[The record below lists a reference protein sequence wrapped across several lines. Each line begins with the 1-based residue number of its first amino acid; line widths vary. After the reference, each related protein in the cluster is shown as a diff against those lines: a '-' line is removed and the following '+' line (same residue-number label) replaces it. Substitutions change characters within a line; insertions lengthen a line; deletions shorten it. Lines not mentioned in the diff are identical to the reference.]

1 MMNTEGN
8 PFESA
13 AWVDMLPNFEVPP
26 QRVVSLVPSLTESL
40 FDLGFGA
47 SVVGCTDYCIHPA
60 DGIARL
66 ARVGG
71 PQTARIADI
80 LALSPDLVLA
90 GQEENSPELV
100 AELRARGIAVWVV
113 CPRTVEQS
121 IEVLWGMAHL
131 FATDTAVYR
140 ILALEPAFEW
150 TRMAMANNPP
160 WRYFCPIW
168 LEEEPGKPRR
178 WMTFN
183 QDTYMADLLKAF
195 GGENV
200 FAQKTRDGA
209 AIGSDAAHY
218 PWVSDDEV
226 RQAAPEVI
234 LLPSEPYEFGEAR
247 RMLVAGAF
255 DDTPAVRDSR
265 VILLDGSLIIWAGT
279 RLARALDELPGL
291 LGL

>member
-1 MMNTEGN
+1 MNTEGN

-13 AWVDMLPNFEVPP
+13 AWVDTLPNFEVPP
-26 QRVVSLVPSLTESL
+26 KRVVSLVPSLTESL

-60 DGIARL
+60 DGVARL

-71 PQTARIADI
+71 PQTARIRDI
-80 LALSPDLVLA
+80 LALDPDLVLA
-90 GQEENSPELV
+90 GQEENSPLLV
-100 AELRARGIAVWVV
+100 TELRERGIAVWVV

-131 FATDTAVYR
+131 FATDTAAYR

-168 LEEEPGKPRR
+168 LEETEKGRR

-183 QDTYMADLLKAF
+183 QDTYMSDLLKSF
-195 GGENV
+195 GGENA
-200 FAQKTRDGA
+200 FAGRTRTGTDAGSLA
-209 AIGSDAAHY
+209 ARY
-218 PWVSDDEV
+218 PWVSDEEV
-226 RQAAPEVI
+226 CQAAPELI
-234 LLPSEPYEFGEAR
+234 ILPSEPYEFGEAQHE
-247 RMLVAGAF
+247 LVAGAF
-255 DDTPAVRDSR
+255 GGTPAVRDGR

-279 RLARALDELPGL
+279 RLARALDELPAL
-291 LGL
+291 LML